1 MKRRHFLLY
10 SFLLAAGCTTATN
23 SGTNPQD
30 DSSQLQPLSKL
41 RFAVT
46 DAKGLEDLERD
57 YEPFRAALEK
67 ALDLPVEFFPVED
80 YFAAAAALQSNAVDL
95 VWAGPSEYVVIK
107 ARTNAVPI
115 VEIPR
120 PEYYTVLWVRADS
133 GIKSI
138 AELKG
143 KTIDVRKDGSTV
155 SHLGAVKL
163 LLDAGL
169 DPQTDVTLITSGEY
183 SLKPLETGAAA
194 AMTRAPYRYQ
204 NALAEAGASESDYPV
219 LIQGQQLPGDI
230 FILGSHFEA
239 ARRADIQARMLANQ
253 QDFMAAIAAV
263 ESLGFR
269 FQGSSLVAADD
280 AVYDLIREV
289 YTAIGQGDFIQ

>member
-1 MKRRHFLLY
+1 MKRRNFLLY
-10 SFLLAAGCTTATN
+10 SFLLAAGCTAAT
-23 SGTNPQD
+23 SETNPQSD
-30 DSSQLQPLSKL
+30 TPQLQPLSKL

-46 DAKGLEDLERD
+46 DATGVEDLERD

-115 VEIPR
+115 VELPR
-120 PEYYTVLWVRADS
+120 PEYYTVLWVKADS

-169 DPQTDVTLITSGEY
+169 DPRTDVTLITSGEY
-183 SLKPLETGAAA
+183 SLKPLETGAAD

-204 NALAEAGASESDYPV
+204 NALTEAEVSESEYPV
-219 LIQGQQLPGDI
+219 IAKGQQLPGDI
-230 FILGSHFEA
+230 FILSSHLEA
-239 ARRADIQARMLANQ
+239 ARQADIQARMLANQ
-253 QDFMAAIAAV
+253 QDLMAAIAAV
-263 ESLGFR
+263 ESLEFR
-269 FQGSSLVAADD
+269 FRGSSLVEADD
-280 AVYDLIREV
+280 AVYDVIREV